1 MFSCSPCSWGV
12 SDVLKIGI
20 VGATGIVGS
29 EMVSLLEDT
38 TLLISELRLSASRA
52 SIGKEVA
59 TPLGNTKLEALGE
72 DFFKD
77 LDFCFFCVK
86 PEVSKRFVPLAL
98 AEGAVCIDNSSAFRQ
113 EPEIPVIVPEVN
125 GHLLKRKPKLIA
137 NPNCSTAQL
146 TVALN
151 PILQAFGLERVSLA
165 TYQSVSGAGHGAIRQ
180 IEEEAKAYALKG
192 MEGIGPQP
200 YLFNV
205 IPLIGDVDPLGTSG
219 EEAKIIRETRKILQQ
234 PHLAMAVTAARVAVF
249 RGHSEAVHFETSEE
263 CRTEDIRRALADGT
277 NIRVLDDATFERQP
291 QPLQIQKTNQVWVGR
306 IRATPDYGP
315 KSFAMWVAADN
326 LRKGAAHNALMI
338 AEAWWNMR

>member
-1 MFSCSPCSWGV
+1 M
-12 SDVLKIGI
+12 LKIGI

-29 EMVSLLEDT
+29 ELVSLLEDT
-38 TLLISELRLSASRA
+38 TLLISELHLTASGA
-52 SIGKEVA
+52 SIGKEVT
-59 TPLGNTKLEALGE
+59 TPLGIKRLEALGE

-77 LDFCFFCVK
+77 LDCCFFCVK
-86 PEVSKRFVPLAL
+86 PEVSKKFVPLAL
-98 AEGAVCIDNSSAFRQ
+98 AEGAVCIDISSAFRQ

-125 GHLLKRKPKLIA
+125 GHLLQRKPKLVA

-151 PILQAFGLERVSLA
+151 PILQTFGLERISVA

-192 MEGIGPQP
+192 LDGLGPQP

-205 IPLIGDVDPLGTSG
+205 IPLIGDVDHVGNSG

-234 PHLAMAVTAARVAVF
+234 PHLPMTVTAARVPVF
-249 RGHSEAVHFETSEE
+249 RGHSEAVHFETIEE
-263 CRTEDIRRALADGT
+263 CRTEDIRRSLADGT
-277 NIRVLDDATFERQP
+277 NIRVLDDSSFGRQP
-291 QPLQIQKTNQVWVGR
+291 QPLHIQKTNQVWVGR
-306 IRATPDYGP
+306 IRATPDCGP
-315 KSFAMWVAADN
+315 KAFAMWVAADN

-338 AEAWWNMR
+338 AEAWWNLP